1 MSTRRRDIRTERQ
14 ARDLAKRFGWGTP
27 MPEREAEEPG
37 DEEPA
42 PDSRTPIGPLDCAG
56 RMEERSH
63 G

>member
-27 MPEREAEEPG
+27 VPG
-37 DEEPA
+37 DEPDDQVDDEPA
-42 PDSRTPIGPLDCAG
+42 QNHRTPIGPMDCVQPGESA
-56 RMEERSH
+56 H